1 MSSNQ
6 YTKVDNTLVSGSSL
20 MSSLLP
26 DDVRALQFSAA
37 VNNMA
42 PAVMV
47 AGTAYALTSQ
57 QLMQALT
64 SSLLV
69 NTQAVTATAPTLT
82 LGADTADNAAA
93 FIQLFNL
100 DDATALGAVAK
111 RVLSF
116 EMDFANSPAQAV
128 ALANTSSPATTVYVQ
143 IKSGGGS
150 SAATQTLFASAAAG
164 GRIQRV
170 EVYATSLTAGAEV
183 VVFNRVASNA

>member
-20 MSSLLP
+20 MSNLKP
-26 DDVRALQFSAA
+26 DDVRAMQFSAA
-37 VNNMA
+37 VNNTT
-42 PAVMV
+42 PAVMA
-47 AGTAYALTSQ
+47 AGLVYTLSVQELMKALTSR
-57 QLMQALT
+57 
-64 SSLLV
+64 LLV
-69 NTQAVTATAPTLT
+69 NTQAVTATNPTLS
-82 LGADTADNAAA
+82 LGADSADNAAT
-93 FIQLFNL
+93 FVSLFNL

-116 EMDFANSPAQAV
+116 EVDFANSPAQAV
-128 ALANTSSPATTVYVQ
+128 ALANTSGTSTYVQ

-150 SAATQTLFASAAAG
+150 SAATQALFASAAAG
-164 GRIQRV
+164 GRVQRV